1 MFVMKRFISTLI
13 VFVSILFSV
22 QAQNTAVP
30 EELKPFILDGYEV
43 LDFAKND
50 MNGDSLEDYILILKI
65 KGEDTLTYENEKP
78 DAARPLLLIIRQ
90 ADKPLKHIL
99 TNNELV
105 YCKQCGG
112 VMGDPYQSITTKPGE
127 FTLDFYGG
135 SSWRWSD
142 NYTFRY
148 DKIKKDWFLQSHYS
162 SSFQSGDPD
171 NTTETTVINRSET
184 GDVTLKQFTPYYN
197 ADSSSWK
204 VNAVKAYFYASPDLK
219 TKPKKAY
226 LVKGNE
232 VISFK
237 QFKNFV
243 QCSFTNGKG
252 TATSGFLLK
261 KDLQLLQANK
271 PKAIQ

>member
-1 MFVMKRFISTLI
+1 MKKIISTLI

-22 QAQNTAVP
+22 QAQNPAVP
-30 EELKPFILDGYEV
+30 EDLRPFILNGYEV
-43 LDFAKND
+43 MDFAKND
-50 MNGDSLEDYILILKI
+50 MNGDRLEDYILILKI

-90 ADKPLKHIL
+90 ADKSLKHVL

-162 SSFQSGDPD
+162 TSFQSGDPD

-184 GDVTLKQFTPYYN
+184 DDVTLKQFSQYYN

-204 VNAVKAYFYASPDLK
+204 VNAVKANFYASPDLK

-226 LVKGNE
+226 LVKGNA
-232 VISFK
+232 ITSFK

-243 QCSFTNGKG
+243 QCSFTNSKG
-252 TATSGFLLK
+252 TTTSGFLLK
-261 KDLQLLQANK
+261 KDLQLVQANK